1 MKTVLFFTDMH
12 AGVHATEYAG
22 VCDRARHYG
31 WRVVEIEYA
40 RTDRPAEEFIEEWD
54 PCGVIVECGN
64 MIGEVNV
71 PAYTS
76 VPAVFID
83 PRLPAGQAGRLFT
96 VEQDAAA
103 LAALAYRELSAI
115 GPATFGFVGWC
126 GRQIW
131 SERRQAAFAEI
142 LRRHGAPPLQTF
154 DTPWSR
160 TDLLSFRRHLARWLT
175 QLPRPC
181 AILAAN
187 DETAERVA
195 EACTQSGLACPDDVA
210 IIGADNDSVRC
221 ENHDPQLSSIASDY
235 LNVGRLAADLLAGQL
250 HRGAKPAPR
259 TVTFGPTEIVRRDS
273 TRTLQTRDPT
283 IQAALRK
290 IARDACEGLTA
301 ADILAD
307 IPCSRR
313 LAEQRFR
320 AAVGHSIG
328 EEIMNVRLAR
338 VRKML
343 ADPSLPIA
351 RIAPAC
357 GWETESFLKRAFK
370 RRTGLTMRE
379 WRDRLAA
386 LKSST
391 AK

>member
-1 MKTVLFFTDMH
+1 M
-12 AGVHATEYAG
+12 
-22 VCDRARHYG
+22 
-31 WRVVEIEYA
+31 
-40 RTDRPAEEFIEEWD
+40 
-54 PCGVIVECGN
+54 
-64 MIGEVNV
+64 
-71 PAYTS
+71 
-76 VPAVFID
+76 
-83 PRLPAGQAGRLFT
+83 
-96 VEQDAAA
+96 
-103 LAALAYRELSAI
+103 
-115 GPATFGFVGWC
+115 
-126 GRQIW
+126 
-131 SERRQAAFAEI
+131 
-142 LRRHGAPPLQTF
+142 
-154 DTPWSR
+154 
-160 TDLLSFRRHLARWLT
+160 
-175 QLPRPC
+175 
-181 AILAAN
+181 
-187 DETAERVA
+187 A

-290 IARDACEGLTA
+290 IARGACEGLTA

-357 GWETESFLKRAFK
+357 GWKTESFLKRAFK

-386 LKSST
+386 H
-391 AK
+391 